1 MQITTHTRRRQGHT
15 VSAAV
20 SIRVVCVALGVMLL
34 AAERPVHA
42 YIDPGSGSL
51 IYQTALG
58 LLLGF
63 GFMFRRVAAGVTR
76 FFKGRPHDDGGA
88 PKDPAADQH

>member
-1 MQITTHTRRRQGHT
+1 
-15 VSAAV
+15 
-20 SIRVVCVALGVMLL
+20 MLL
-34 AAERPVHA
+34 IAERPVHA

-63 GFMFRRVAAGVTR
+63 GFMFRRVIAGVSR
-76 FFKGRPHDDGGA
+76 LFKGRPQPDADA
-88 PKDPAADQH
+88 PERPAADRR

>member
-1 MQITTHTRRRQGHT
+1 MENTTHARRNARHRIT
-15 VSAAV
+15 PPVSV
-20 SIRVVCVALGVMLL
+20 SGVLVALGLMLMM
-34 AAERPVHA
+34 AEQPAHA

-51 IYQTALG
+51 IYQTAIG

-76 FFKGRPHDDGGA
+76 FFRGRSHADTHAQEDA
-88 PKDPAADQH
+88 AADRR

>member
-1 MQITTHTRRRQGHT
+1 
-15 VSAAV
+15 
-20 SIRVVCVALGVMLL
+20 MLL
-34 AAERPVHA
+34 IAEGPAHA

-63 GFMFRRVAAGVTR
+63 GFMFRRVAAGVAR
-76 FFKGRPHDDGGA
+76 FFKGHEPGDGHSPQG
-88 PKDPAADQH
+88 PAAER

>member
-1 MQITTHTRRRQGHT
+1 M
-15 VSAAV
+15 SPAA
-20 SIRVVCVALGVMLL
+20 SIAGVCVALVLMLL
-34 AAERPVHA
+34 LAERPAHA

-76 FFKGRPHDDGGA
+76 FFKGRPHDDADA
-88 PKDPAADQH
+88 PEGPATRQR